1 MKTLFFSV
9 AFYVL
14 TTSAFGGVNFK
25 KYDASVKELAALET
39 AGQIRFGALKAAALA
54 HQLIDR
60 TGQASVIASVE
71 RTFLEKKKEVVTQ
84 ETSLAASFKLFFG
97 LLGGSAQASW
107 DTAKL
112 LTTNPEDVAMFSSI
126 KARDF
131 SRLQRTLTKH
141 LLKNETELFFAKIF
155 AAKALELTSKLP
167 IEEVSEVYGYVM
179 KSAQLVSAVSFSGFQ
194 IVTNCLQVDYA
205 DRANGWGIRL
215 KGLVSVRV
223 GQQSTQNAHQET
235 TCSQEQ
241 RESAVEELA
250 LNSADLM
257 IADHILREQNQILG
271 MKLVRE
277 STAPMFPTW
286 GSPNIEN

>member
-1 MKTLFFSV
+1 MLFIPI
-9 AFYVL
+9 ALCVL
-14 TTSAFGGVNFK
+14 TTSALGGVNFR
-25 KYDASVKELAALET
+25 KYDESVKELAALEK

-54 HQLIDR
+54 HQLMDQ
-60 TGQASVIASVE
+60 TGQAGVIASVE
-71 RTFLEKKKEVVTQ
+71 RTFLEKKKEVVTE

-97 LLGGSAQASW
+97 LVGGSAQASW

-112 LTTNPEDVAMFSSI
+112 LTTNPEEVATYSSI

-131 SRLQRTLTKH
+131 LRLQKTLMKY

-155 AAKALELTSKLP
+155 AAKAVELTSKLP
-167 IEEVSEVYGYVM
+167 VEEVSAVYGYVM

-194 IVTNCLQVDYA
+194 TVTNCLQIDYA
-205 DRANGWGIRL
+205 DRASGWGIRL

-223 GQQSTQNAHQET
+223 GQQSTQIAHQET

-241 RESAVEELA
+241 RESRAEELA

-257 IADHILREQNQILG
+257 IADHILKEQNQILG
-271 MKLVRE
+271 LKLVRE
-277 STAPMFPTW
+277 SSAPMYPTW